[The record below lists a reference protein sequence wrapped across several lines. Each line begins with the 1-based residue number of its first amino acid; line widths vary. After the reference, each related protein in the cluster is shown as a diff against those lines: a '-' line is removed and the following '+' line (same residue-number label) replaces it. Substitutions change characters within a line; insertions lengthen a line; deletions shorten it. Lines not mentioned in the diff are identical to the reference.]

1 MSDDSTEKAAIPAA
15 AAAAA
20 PPASASPGPTDNDT
34 NTSMGAQ
41 PLSSDALKAGDP
53 ISDQLIQRLGKL
65 EKYEH
70 KLAEVARVYRNLNTA
85 RKAVENVLKLHTPVQ
100 SIADTEE
107 LEAHLS
113 NLNLKTQYA
122 GEQIG
127 ALTELDKNNR
137 AKILELESQLNGLKS
152 VEMEKAQL
160 AKELEKVGKER
171 KVVEGQLERSN
182 QKLKLDVG
190 NLETQL
196 KTLRGKLEDSEK
208 QSREQEQTMESI
220 DALAERLLS
229 LVSEHGDVET
239 DGVLRKLCASLVDR
253 LGAPEGLVTVGEL
266 EAAVVNAGESHLQ
279 EMAQLKDIMRK
290 EMDAS
295 EQRSKDLVKEKDEL
309 VGQVDLLKAEADKFR
324 QEIEVLKT
332 GSERIA
338 SEPAAPSGADELT
351 LQRVNEIIVA
361 AVSHRLVPSAAA
373 AVETQTPSPK
383 PAQQQQQQQQQQ
395 GGGKNKNKK
404 KRKGTVSSGTPS
416 KASSPAAP
424 VPAKIA
430 DGQQAEVAASKA
442 EIDRLVSL
450 VEAISVSTEKACAAT
465 EQPSKEAE
473 ELAAELRSTIDGLQT
488 QLKEQQQ
495 MAEDSQTAAKEQVAK
510 LEQRISEL
518 EKDLGDAV
526 DARDALQKEL
536 LEKSGQMKDVVEQLE
551 STKAM
556 AGKVPELDKQVQDAQ
571 ATVQRLEGELEEGRK
586 KLAQAESELIAVQ
599 NTCATLKQNLGDAEK
614 ERVQLASSLAKAQG
628 ASIRMES
635 QHKEL
640 QAQLGSEKKRAE
652 TTQAA
657 LDALDAEHTRTLNT
671 LETQAKATREAERQL
686 AEVRSTVSGLEE
698 HVRAVDADL
707 ANSRE
712 QFAEKSRLL
721 AQTTAQLQEMQYAVE
736 KERRTARI
744 SADEAAKELAGVREQ
759 LAEVRRLAKEQRAG
773 DQKEIEKLRDQL
785 GDLDQFASQASQVER
800 LQAQQTEK
808 EAELETLRTSL
819 RSTEEMQTALQ
830 VEVDRLRDVERDFK
844 TAKEQLDRVTEERK
858 LSEQRWKR
866 LHRDLKEEVR
876 RLHRERQAV
885 QQNVPNSASGGGPLS
900 PLPSTSPTRQSGG
913 QQQQQ
918 HVGSTAVEGSGV
930 PSVSSASSRSNSM
943 TLASVSSLLRAATG
957 NAAASTANGGI
968 AGRRG
973 SAQPQ
978 SSSPS
983 LFGSRPGRFP
993 HQQQH
998 QETASSNVSENTV
1011 AIGASHSDTFAG
1023 NHHKSLQM
1031 ADGSNNNAGS
1041 SGVHTR
1047 TSSNAGSS
1055 SDSVFGQEDF
1065 RADNVNV
1072 EYLRNVLFRFFND
1085 KERRPQLVP
1094 VLSMLLHCKIDDIKQ
1109 IQLMLQ

>member
-1 MSDDSTEKAAIPAA
+1 MSDDSTEKAAIP
-15 AAAAA
+15 AAAA

-34 NTSMGAQ
+34 NTSMGTQ
-41 PLSSDALKAGDP
+41 PLSSDTLKAGDP

-196 KTLRGKLEDSEK
+196 KTLREQLEDAEK
-208 QSREQEQTMESI
+208 QSREQERPMESV
-220 DALAERLLS
+220 DELAERLLS
-229 LVSEHGDVET
+229 LVSEHGDVEA
-239 DGVLRKLCASLVDR
+239 DGGVLRKLCASLVDR

-279 EMAQLKDIMRK
+279 EMARLKDIMRK

-309 VGQVDLLKAEADKFR
+309 VGQIGLHRAEADKFR

-332 GSERIA
+332 GSERIT

-373 AVETQTPSPK
+373 AETQAPSPK
-383 PAQQQQQQQQQQ
+383 PAQQQQQQQ

-424 VPAKIA
+424 VPAKID

-885 QQNVPNSASGGGPLS
+885 QQNVPSGASGGGPLS
-900 PLPSTSPTRQSGG
+900 PLPSTSPTRQSGA

-918 HVGSTAVEGSGV
+918 HVSSTAVESSGV

>member
-20 PPASASPGPTDNDT
+20 PASVSPGPTDNDT
-34 NTSMGAQ
+34 NTSMGTQ
-41 PLSSDALKAGDP
+41 PLSSDTLKAGDP

-152 VEMEKAQL
+152 VEMEKVQL

-196 KTLRGKLEDSEK
+196 KTLRGKLEDAEK
-208 QSREQEQTMESI
+208 QSREQERTMESI
-220 DALAERLLS
+220 DGLAEKLLS

-266 EAAVVNAGESHLQ
+266 ETAVVNAGESHLQ

-309 VGQVDLLKAEADKFR
+309 VGQVHLHKAEADKFK

-332 GSERIA
+332 GSERIT
-338 SEPAAPSGADELT
+338 SQPAAPSGADELT

-361 AVSHRLVPSAAA
+361 AVSHRLVPSAAVA
-373 AVETQTPSPK
+373 AAEAQSPSPK
-383 PAQQQQQQQQQQ
+383 PAQQQQQQQ
-395 GGGKNKNKK
+395 GGGKSKNKK

-416 KASSPAAP
+416 KACSPAAP
-424 VPAKIA
+424 VPAKID
-430 DGQQAEVAASKA
+430 DGQQAEVAASKT
-442 EIDRLVSL
+442 EIERLVSL
-450 VEAISVSTEKACAAT
+450 VEAISVSTEKASAAT

-495 MAEDSQTAAKEQVAK
+495 KAEDSQTAAKEQVAK

-518 EKDLGDAV
+518 EKDLSDAV

-551 STKAM
+551 TVKAM

-571 ATVQRLEGELEEGRK
+571 GTVQRLESELEEGRK

-599 NTCATLKQNLGDAEK
+599 STCATLKQNIGDAEK

-628 ASIRMES
+628 VSIRMES

-652 TTQAA
+652 KTQSA

-671 LETQAKATREAERQL
+671 LETQAKATSEAERQL

-885 QQNVPNSASGGGPLS
+885 QNVPNSASGGGPLS

-918 HVGSTAVEGSGV
+918 HVSSTAVESSGV

-993 HQQQH
+993 HQQQL
-998 QETASSNVSENTV
+998 QETVSSNVSENTV

-1031 ADGSNNNAGS
+1031 ADGSNSNAGFS
-1041 SGVHTR
+1041 RVHTR

-1055 SDSVFGQEDF
+1055 SDSVLGQEDF
-1065 RADNVNV
+1065 RPDNVNV